1 MNANISLSSLYV
13 YHPDLFKDLQLPD
26 GVDKDILID
35 RILMDTMELELLYPD
50 PDFLQDMIRIWS
62 RAELPVWK
70 KMQATLEL
78 DYNPI
83 WNKDGTIT
91 TETSGNYTDNGTSTG
106 SVKGFNSDSWAEHD
120 RMQSNRSGDSG
131 GLETRRETGNIG
143 VTTTQ
148 QMIREERDI
157 SEFNIYGYISD
168 SFKNRFCLMIY

>member
-1 MNANISLSSLYV
+1 MNANISLPALYV
-13 YHPDLFKDLQLPD
+13 FHPEIFDGLQIPNA
-26 GVDKDILID
+26 VNKQILID
-35 RILMDTMELELLYPD
+35 RILMDTAELELLYPD
-50 PDFLQDMIRIWS
+50 PAFLQEMIAIWS
-62 RAELPVWK
+62 KAELQVWTK
-70 KMQATLEL
+70 LQATLEL
-78 DYNPI
+78 NYNPI

-91 TETSGNYTDNGTSTG
+91 TETKGNYTDNGTSTG

-120 RMQSNRSGDSG
+120 RMQSNRNGNSG
-131 GLETRRETGNIG
+131 GQETRRETGNIG